1 MRIRVEKIW
10 IMKQFTKLTMMN
22 TVKIVLKELRRP
34 RSHWVK
40 DLHRLT
46 ALQQLLHL
54 LRHCVDTKTITTAQ
68 NSFGQLACD

>member
-10 IMKQFTKLTMMN
+10 NLKQFTKLTMMN
-22 TVKIVLKELRRP
+22 TVKIVLKELRKP
-34 RSHWVK
+34 TSHWVK

-54 LRHCVDTKTITTAQ
+54 LGHCVDTKTITTAQ